1 MEVVNDS
8 YHAMGHCYDSLDGT
22 IEGLTAWPLRTDFA
36 EVTMFSV
43 VTSKS

>member
-8 YHAMGHCYDSLDGT
+8 YHAMGHCCLDGT